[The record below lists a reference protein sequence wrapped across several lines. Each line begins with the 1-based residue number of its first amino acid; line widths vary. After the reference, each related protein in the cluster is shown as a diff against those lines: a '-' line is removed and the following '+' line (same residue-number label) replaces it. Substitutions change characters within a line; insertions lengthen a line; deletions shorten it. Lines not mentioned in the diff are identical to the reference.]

1 MSAAGPPQGARPPG
15 GERRE
20 APFGGEHVAAGLP
33 QGARPPGGERR
44 EAPFGG
50 HQTSDAATPVID
62 VRGLDKSF
70 GDKHVVV
77 DLSLRVERGEI
88 FGFLGPNGSGKTTSI
103 RLMCGLLTPDAGSG
117 TCLGY
122 DIRSESEAIKRNVG
136 YMTQRFSFWDDLTI
150 RENLDFVARI
160 YEMPDRRATVDKA
173 LEDLG
178 LATRSGQLTGTLSGG
193 WKQRLA
199 LAACMLHRPQLLL
212 LDEPTAGVDPNARRE
227 FWEELHRLAAQGIS
241 ILVST
246 HYMDEASRCHKL
258 AYIAYGRLL
267 AQGTVAEVIASQN
280 LTTFA
285 LTGPDLAALSE
296 RLQGQPG
303 VEQTVAFGDTIHV
316 TGKDGALLERTLC
329 VATAGT
335 GVSLT
340 PVDTGL
346 EDVFIH
352 LMQRATDNWGSDE
365 ARSKAI
371 Q

>member
-1 MSAAGPPQGARPPG
+1 MRGASEDADRG
-15 GERRE
+15 NVGAN
-20 APFGGEHVAAGLP
+20 APM
-33 QGARPPGGERR
+33 
-44 EAPFGG
+44 
-50 HQTSDAATPVID
+50 ID
-62 VRGLDKSF
+62 VHGLDKSF

-77 DLSLRVERGEI
+77 DLSLKVGRGEI

-122 DIRSESEAIKRNVG
+122 DIRTQSGAIKRNVG

-160 YEMPDRRATVDKA
+160 YEMSDRKANVDRALA
-173 LEDLG
+173 DLG
-178 LATRSGQLTGTLSGG
+178 LATRAGQLTGTLSGG

-199 LAACMLHRPQLLL
+199 LAACMLHQPRLLL

-267 AQGTVAEVIASQN
+267 AQGTVEEVIASQG

-285 LTGPDLAALSE
+285 MIGPDLASLSE
-296 RLQGQPG
+296 KLQGRPG
-303 VEQTVAFGDTIHV
+303 VEQTAAFGGTVHV
-316 TGKDGALLERTLC
+316 TGKDGALLEKTLRE
-329 VATAGT
+329 VTSGT
-335 GVSLT
+335 GARFA

-352 LMQRATDNWGSDE
+352 LMQRATDNWGSDGT
-365 ARSKAI
+365 KAKP
-371 Q
+371 

>member
-1 MSAAGPPQGARPPG
+1 MSAANAEVDRS
-15 GERRE
+15 GEGDPH
-20 APFGGEHVAAGLP
+20 APM
-33 QGARPPGGERR
+33 
-44 EAPFGG
+44 
-50 HQTSDAATPVID
+50 ID
-62 VRGLDKSF
+62 VHGLDKSF

-77 DLSLRVERGEI
+77 DLSLKVGRGEI

-122 DIRSESEAIKRNVG
+122 DIRTQAGAIKRNVG
-136 YMTQRFSFWDDLTI
+136 YMTQRFSFWEDLTI
-150 RENLDFVARI
+150 RENLAFVARI
-160 YEMPDRRATVDKA
+160 YEMSDRRATVDRA
-173 LEDLG
+173 LADLG
-178 LATRSGQLTGTLSGG
+178 LTSRANQLTGTLSGG

-199 LAACMLHRPQLLL
+199 LAACMLHKPRLLL

-267 AQGTVAEVIASQN
+267 AQGTVADVIASQG

-285 LTGPDLAALSE
+285 MVGPDLASLSE

-303 VEQTVAFGDTIHV
+303 VEQTAAFGGTLHV
-316 TGKDGALLERTLC
+316 TGKDAALLEKTLRD
-329 VATAGT
+329 ATAGT
-335 GVSLT
+335 GVRYT
-340 PVDTGL
+340 PVETGL

-352 LMQRATDNWGSDE
+352 LMQRATDNWGSD
-365 ARSKAI
+365 SVKAGAK

>member
-20 APFGGEHVAAGLP
+20 ASLGGDHTNEAA
-33 QGARPPGGERR
+33 A
-44 EAPFGG
+44 
-50 HQTSDAATPVID
+50 PVID
-62 VRGLDKSF
+62 VHGLDKSF

-77 DLSLRVERGEI
+77 DLSLKVERGEI

-122 DIRSESEAIKRNVG
+122 DIRSESEAIKRSVG

-160 YEMPDRRATVDKA
+160 YEMADRKSTVDRA
-173 LEDLG
+173 LADLG
-178 LATRSGQLTGTLSGG
+178 LVSRSGQLTGTLSGG

-199 LAACMLHRPQLLL
+199 LAACMLHKPRLLL

-227 FWEELHRLAAQGIS
+227 FWEELHRLAAEGIS

-267 AQGTVAEVIASQN
+267 AQGTVADVIASQK

-285 LTGPDLAALSE
+285 LTGSDLAALSDK
-296 RLQGQPG
+296 LQGRPG
-303 VEQTVAFGDTIHV
+303 VEQTAAFGDTIHV
-316 TGKDGALLERTLC
+316 TGRDSALLERTLSE
-329 VATAGT
+329 ATRGT
-335 GVSLT
+335 RASFA

-352 LMQRATDNWGSDE
+352 LMQRATDNWGSDGTH
-365 ARSKAI
+365 SKAT